1 MTHRETI
8 PKNQAGIGQNDT
20 HEFASSSTESHVP
33 TTVRTT
39 ALSDHDASLTRCS
52 QEQEQRSNT
61 CDYVTL
67 PAKIACVRCQKKV
80 NTDVCMSG
88 YLNNE
93 PTERCIFCHDTDGTQ
108 YVAVHANS
116 ESYKCIPYSE
126 SLKGHRACANCWAA
140 WEAKVI
146 KQSGSFTRSWS
157 AGGIAPRVNSKRI
170 PCPVCQRSVDVRQ
183 GYTDDMFCSGCLDA
197 VVCKSRPPSPPK
209 PPQSSCSCCSCC
221 NIFVA
226 VAVCGIAIVICEVAR
241 RLFLAK
247 VLHVLRE
254 VPQADLES
262 AVPPPLR
269 ELLCPA
275 MRFISSGMSATN
287 PLEGIVLEFGSRVC
301 GWQPT
306 MGYNNAFGTISQM
319 LLAAFTA

>member
-146 KQSGSFTRSWS
+146 KQSGSFTRSGLQVVLHLALTQSVYHAQFVNDQLMFDKDILTTCFAVVAWTLS
-157 AGGIAPRVNSKRI
+157 CASHGHHRRQSHPRVH
-170 PCPVCQRSVDVRQ
+170 VLV
-183 GYTDDMFCSGCLDA
+183 A
-197 VVCKSRPPSPPK
+197 VVA
-209 PPQSSCSCCSCC
+209 
-221 NIFVA
+221 IF
-226 VAVCGIAIVICEVAR
+226 
-241 RLFLAK
+241 L
-247 VLHVLRE
+247 LRWLSVE
-254 VPQADLES
+254 L
-262 AVPPPLR
+262 PL
-269 ELLCPA
+269 
-275 MRFISSGMSATN
+275 SY
-287 PLEGIVLEFGSRVC
+287 VK
-301 GWQPT
+301 
-306 MGYNNAFGTISQM
+306 
-319 LLAAFTA
+319 